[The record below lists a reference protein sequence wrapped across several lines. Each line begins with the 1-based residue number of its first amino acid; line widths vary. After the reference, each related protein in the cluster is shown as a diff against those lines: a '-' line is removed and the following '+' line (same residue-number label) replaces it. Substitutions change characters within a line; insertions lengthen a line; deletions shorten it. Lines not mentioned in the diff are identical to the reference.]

1 MIMAPT
7 IQLYHGTR
15 HFEDFINLFI
25 TSIVCTNKSLSSSL
39 SADYLS
45 FHGGIQYPLPSRGR
59 DCHAQRIHSKPTV
72 LHECMCLHT
81 HADIHTCAC
90 TCELLKRSP
99 IRAVPG
105 TDINQIPDMLR
116 CMLEE
121 KARADVNQAP
131 ALCLWFCF
139 GGLIESHFTAV
150 CRFNEL
156 ALCIKSTVYEQAAFP
171 PRNKPPGPGE
181 GLLMCGRLTECG
193 RLSEIVIS
201 GA

>member
-1 MIMAPT
+1 MVAFNILYLLVDETAMPKGSTVSQLSCVNVCVYTHVCVRAP
-7 IQLYHGTR
+7 
-15 HFEDFINLFI
+15 
-25 TSIVCTNKSLSSSL
+25 K
-39 SADYLS
+39 
-45 FHGGIQYPLPSRGR
+45 LP
-59 DCHAQRIHSKPTV
+59 K
-72 LHECMCLHT
+72 CL
-81 HADIHTCAC
+81 
-90 TCELLKRSP
+90 P

-139 GGLIESHFTAV
+139 GRLIESHFTAV

-156 ALCIKSTVYEQAAFP
+156 ALCIKSTVYEQAAFAP
-171 PRNKPPGPGE
+171 CEKPPGPGE

-201 GA
+201 AA